1 MTHKDQQHAL
11 PMMVFDKKRINALM
25 RLVLARLRPHKIG
38 VVDIVAALAKNGFP
52 MSRAQFDDC
61 MTTRP
66 ERDTTLS
73 VPAFQAFVRV
83 IFRYDASILSA
94 EELLDFVNVMRVPVS
109 LVGYFRSFVSRHAW
123 NSALTTYGLSMQH
136 WDEAVIG
143 RERVVELLL
152 RNVRHRSSCIIT
164 GAIGI
169 GKTAVAV
176 EVMRRLALERGAP
189 TYFLD
194 ARTIRSL
201 TEFHDALCETL
212 QLLSIENQVSAV
224 RVKQYLQNH
233 YAYIV
238 IDNVRDSEHLTVHH
252 LVRYLSVE
260 LPQLICVCTTSASVH
275 DIDYA
280 PFVVFQL
287 SELPWDTDDS
297 AAAILV
303 QRTAV
308 EFGAPPVSNTLVRA
322 IRGQTKGN
330 PLHIRFAT
338 LNLLQSVAPQP
349 TFEMQN
355 LGADALPLLGH
366 TARAVLE
373 VLLCLDIDVP
383 IHLLKAMST
392 QLIDQ
397 TAYEL
402 TVTLRVLQ
410 SGGFVILLHGMT
422 DVVTVQH
429 TVRGALSETVSAVRR
444 ADIMERLARALSESH
459 DPHDTLTPTQREYLD
474 LQIDLPTILALT
486 QLLINGGDAVRA
498 AGVITRWSISI
509 VRHGH
514 IAKAIAVVESCL
526 WQLPEEHMSFSVLQ
540 RILGELFGNNGQFPR
555 AHVHFKAALHS
566 AMLRADDIA
575 IAQTRV
581 TQVGST
587 YNFIQRS
594 GDQQYQKSLHHL
606 EKAEQQ
612 FSHPTSAEWHGRVLM
627 YRADVLNFGGEQTD
641 ALRTINESLSVFE
654 RAHVPEWYV
663 DALRVR
669 GAIYLT
675 IGDYIGARQD
685 LLRALAHY
693 EESNQ
698 IIHRLQCHA
707 RLAMLCFV
715 LGDVPGALM
724 HLERGIQF
732 IHITGGYK
740 YMPMMFDI
748 FSGILRAYGDVP
760 NADTLRARTNVL
772 REEWNLFRSAGVDQL
787 IDLYFLHQIP
797 LAAHRFAA
805 SVFAA
810 SHTVHDLSTV
820 VMHCIRVLRED
831 VPTQK
836 TRV

>member
-1 MTHKDQQHAL
+1 
-11 PMMVFDKKRINALM
+11 MMVFDKKRINALM

-73 VPAFQAFVRV
+73 VPAFQAFIR
-83 IFRYDASILSA
+83 IIYRYDVSILSA

-109 LVGYFRSFVSRHAW
+109 LVGYFRSFVSRHIW
-123 NSALTTYGLSMQH
+123 NSVLTAYGLSMQH

-212 QLLSIENQVSAV
+212 QLLSIENQVSAL
-224 RVKQYLQNH
+224 RVKQYLQNQSAH
-233 YAYIV
+233 IV
-238 IDNVRDSEHLTVHH
+238 IDNVRDSEQLTIHH
-252 LVRYLSVE
+252 LVRYLSTE
-260 LPQLICVCTTSASVH
+260 LPQLLCVCTTSANLRESDCV
-275 DIDYA
+275 
-280 PFVVFQL
+280 PFVVMHL
-287 SELPWDTDDS
+287 PELPWTSDDS

-303 QRTAV
+303 QRAAV

-330 PLHIRFAT
+330 PLHIRLST
-338 LNLLQSVAPQP
+338 MNMLQSSTLQD
-349 TFEMQN
+349 TFDMRN
-355 LGADALPLLGH
+355 LSTEGFPLLGAS
-366 TARAVLE
+366 ARAVLE
-373 VLLCLDIDVP
+373 VLLCLDIDLP
-383 IHLLKAMST
+383 IHLLHAMSAH
-392 QLIDQ
+392 LFDQ
-397 TAYEL
+397 TTYEL

-410 SGGFVILLHGMT
+410 SGGFVALLQGMT
-422 DVVTVQH
+422 DVVMVQH
-429 TVRGALSETVSAVRR
+429 TVRETLATMVPDSRR
-444 ADIMERLARALSESH
+444 GDIMDRLTRALSES
-459 DPHDTLTPTQREYLD
+459 DAPHDTLTPLQHEYLD
-474 LQIDLPTILALT
+474 LQNDIPTILAMT
-486 QLLINGGDAVRA
+486 QLLIDVGQAARA
-498 AGVITRWSISI
+498 AGVLSRWSVYI

-514 IAKAIAVVESCL
+514 IAKAIALVEGCL
-526 WQLPEEHMSFSVLQ
+526 RHLPQEHTSFYVLQ
-540 RILGELFGNNGQFPR
+540 RFLGELFGINGQFPL
-555 AHVHFKAALHS
+555 AHVHFKAALNV
-566 AMLRADDIA
+566 AMLREDHVAV
-575 IAQTRV
+575 AQLRV
-581 TQVGST
+581 VQVGTT
-587 YNFIQRS
+587 YNFIHHG
-594 GDQQYQKSLHHL
+594 GDAQYQKALLHL
-606 EKAEQQ
+606 VSAEQQ
-612 FSHPTSAEWHGRVLM
+612 FSHPASAEWHGRALM
-627 YRADVLNFGGEQTD
+627 QRADVLNFGGEQTD
-641 ALRTINESLSVFE
+641 ALLTVNESVAMFE
-654 RAHVPEWYV
+654 RAGLSEWYA

-669 GAIYLT
+669 GTIYLA
-675 IGDYIGARQD
+675 IGDYVGARQD
-685 LLRALAHY
+685 LVRALSHY
-693 EESNQ
+693 EEANQ
-698 IIHRLQCHA
+698 IIYRLQCHV

-732 IHITGGYK
+732 IHIAGGYK
-740 YMPMMFDI
+740 YMLSVFDI
-748 FSGILRAYGDVP
+748 FSGILRAYGDAA
-760 NADTLRARTNVL
+760 NAETVRERTDVL
-772 REEWNLFRSAGVDQL
+772 RNEWHLYRSAVLDQL
-787 IDLYFLHQIP
+787 IDLYTLHKTP
-797 LAAHRFAA
+797 PVPHRFAA

-820 VMHCIRVLRED
+820 VMHCVRVLRED

>member
-1 MTHKDQQHAL
+1 MTQYGQQQSQSV
-11 PMMVFDKKRINALM
+11 MMYDKKRINALM
-25 RLVLARLRPHKIG
+25 RLVLARLRAHKIG
-38 VVDIVAALAKNGFP
+38 VVDIVSALAKNGFP

-83 IFRYDASILSA
+83 LYRYDASILSA

-109 LVGYFRSFVSRHAW
+109 LLGYFRSFVSRHAW
-123 NSALTTYGLSMQH
+123 NTALTTYGLSMQH

-143 RERVVELLL
+143 RERVVEQLTRYL
-152 RNVRHRSSCIIT
+152 RHQSSCIIT
-164 GAIGI
+164 GETGI

-176 EVMRRLALERGAP
+176 EVMRRLSLERGVP
-189 TYFLD
+189 TYVLD
-194 ARTIRSL
+194 ARTITSL

-212 QLLSIENQVSAV
+212 QLLSIENQVSAL

-233 YAYIV
+233 SAYIV
-238 IDNVRDSEHLTVHH
+238 IDNVRDTDQLTVHH

-260 LPQLICVCTTSASVH
+260 LPQLICVCTTSASVR
-275 DIDYA
+275 DTEYA

-287 SELPWDTDDS
+287 PELPWDTDDS

-308 EFGAPPVSNTLVRA
+308 EFGAPPVSNTVVRA

-330 PLHIRFAT
+330 PLHIRLAT
-338 LNLLQSVAPQP
+338 LNLLQSPAPHR

-355 LGADALPLLGH
+355 LGAEALPLLGH

-373 VLLCLDIDVP
+373 VLLCLDIDIP

-410 SGGFVILLHGMT
+410 SGGFVALLHGMT

-429 TVRGALSETVSAVRR
+429 TVRDALSETVSAVRR
-444 ADIMERLARALSESH
+444 ADIMERLARALSESQA
-459 DPHDTLTPTQREYLD
+459 PHDTLTPTQREYLD

-486 QLLINGGDAVRA
+486 HLLINVGDAVRA
-498 AGVITRWSISI
+498 AGVIARWGVSI

-514 IAKAIAVVESCL
+514 IAKAIAVVEATL
-526 WQLPEEHMSFSVLQ
+526 RLLPQEHASFSVLQ
-540 RILGELFGNNGQFPR
+540 RMLGELFGINGQFPL
-555 AHVHFKAALHS
+555 AHVHFKTALNV
-566 AMLRADDIA
+566 AILLEDEEAVAQLR
-575 IAQTRV
+575 V
-581 TQVGST
+581 LQVGTT
-587 YNFIQRS
+587 YNFMQRG
-594 GDQQYQKSLHHL
+594 GDPQYQNALHQL
-606 EKAEQQ
+606 VRAEQL
-612 FSHPTSAEWHGRVLM
+612 FSQTARAEWYGRALM
-627 YRADVLNFGGEQTD
+627 QRADVLNFGGEQTE
-641 ALRTINESLSVFE
+641 ALLTINQSLSVFE
-654 RAHVPEWYV
+654 GADLFEWYA

-669 GAIYLT
+669 GTISLA
-675 IGDYIGARQD
+675 IGDYVGARQD
-685 LLRALAHY
+685 LLRALTHY
-693 EESNQ
+693 EEANQ
-698 IIHRLQCHA
+698 IIHRLQCHV

-715 LGDVPGALM
+715 LGDLPGALM

-732 IHITGGYK
+732 IHVAGGYK
-740 YMPMMFDI
+740 YMLSVFDI
-748 FSGILRAYGDVP
+748 FSGVLRAYGDMT
-760 NADTLRARTNVL
+760 NALTLRERTDVL
-772 REEWNLFRSAGVDQL
+772 RNEWHLYRSAVLDQL
-787 IDLYFLHQIP
+787 IDLYRLHKNP
-797 LAAHRFAA
+797 PAPHHFAGNI
-805 SVFAA
+805 FAE
-810 SHTVHDLSTV
+810 SQTVADLSAV
-820 VMHCIRVLRED
+820 VMQCVRILREG
-831 VPTQK
+831 THKQK